1 MTSPR
6 VEIDLTKIRANARF
20 LVRRLCAGGLSVTGV
35 AKAVCGHPDIA
46 NAMLDGG
53 VAGLADARINN
64 IVRMRKAGI
73 TCPISMIRAPMVG
86 EMEGVINSCDTSYN
100 TEMATILKLGAA
112 AKKLGTSHDVILMV
126 EMGDM
131 REGILPENLNNFATR
146 VIATPGVALK
156 GIAANFACMD
166 NVAPTAGDMAMLSRM
181 ADKIEGACGPFVELV
196 SGGGSANLPWALGE
210 DSSGRVNNLRLG
222 EAILLGT
229 DPVTGHPISG
239 LHTDAFALFAEV
251 IETRDK
257 PSAIPTASTAATL
270 RTLKLVQND
279 DLRTRTILAVGQQ
292 DTDTSGL
299 TFPSGFRFIGATS
312 DHAVV
317 DTTKSAVSV
326 VSVGSEM
333 KMGMNYSALMRAM
346 SAPDVAKTV
355 HGKQKMNGGVKDC
368 ETQPYLTL
376 V

>member
-6 VEIDLTKIRANARF
+6 VEIDLGKIQANARC
-20 LVRRLCAGGLSVTGV
+20 LVRRLGARRISVIGV
-35 AKAVCGHPDIA
+35 TKAVCGHPDVA
-46 NAMLDGG
+46 AAMLEGG
-53 VAGLADARINN
+53 VSGLADARIANLF
-64 IVRMRKAGI
+64 RMRTAGI
-73 TCPISMIRAPMVG
+73 TCPILMIRAPLLS
-86 EMEGVINSCDTSYN
+86 ELEDTIQYCDASYN

-126 EMGDM
+126 EMGDI
-131 REGILPENLNNFATR
+131 REGILPENLTDCAAR

-156 GIAANFACMD
+156 GIAANFSCLG
-166 NVAPTAGDMAMLSRM
+166 NVAPTAGDMAMLSRL
-181 ADKIEGACGPFVELV
+181 ADQIEGACGPFVELV
-196 SGGGSANLPWALGE
+196 SGGGSANLQWALGE

-229 DPVTGHPISG
+229 DPATGHPISG

-257 PSAIPTASTAATL
+257 PSAKPPASIAPELGIL
-270 RTLKLVQND
+270 RLVRND

-299 TFPSGFRFIGATS
+299 TFPSGIMFIGATS
-312 DHAVV
+312 DHTVV
-317 DTTKSAVSV
+317 DTAKSAMP
-326 VSVGSEM
+326 VGSEM

-355 HGKQKMNGGVKDC
+355 HGKQKMNGSSKGCD
-368 ETQPYLTL
+368 TRSFLTL

>member
-35 AKAVCGHPDIA
+35 TKAVCGNPDIA
-46 NAMLDGG
+46 EAMLDGG
-53 VAGLADARINN
+53 VVGLADARINN
-64 IVRMRKAGI
+64 IARMRKAGI
-73 TCPISMIRAPMVG
+73 TCPISMIRAPLVD
-86 EMEGVINSCDTSYN
+86 EMADVIWYCDTSYN
-100 TEMATILKLGAA
+100 TEMDTILQLGEA
-112 AKKLGTSHDVILMV
+112 AKQQNTLHDVILMV

-131 REGILPENLNNFATR
+131 REGILPGNLINFATR

-156 GIAANFACMD
+156 GIAANFACMS
-166 NVAPTAGDMAMLSRM
+166 NLAPMGGDMVRLSQL
-181 ADKIEGACGPFVELV
+181 AVQVEGGCGDFVELV

-210 DSSGRVNNLRLG
+210 NSFGRVNNLRLG

-251 IETRDK
+251 IETK
-257 PSAIPTASTAATL
+257 LKSSAIPTASIAPKHGI
-270 RTLKLVQND
+270 LKLVQND
-279 DLRTRTILAVGQQ
+279 DLGIRTILAVGEQ

-299 TFPSGFRFIGATS
+299 TFPKEILFIGATS

-317 DTTKSAVSV
+317 DTTKST

-333 KMGMNYSALMRAM
+333 KMGMNYSALKQAM
-346 SAPDVAKTV
+346 SAPDVVKIV
-355 HGKQKMNGGVKDC
+355 HGKQEMNGSAKDC

>member
-1 MTSPR
+1 MTSLR
-6 VEIDLTKIRANARF
+6 VEINLGKIKANTRC
-20 LVRRLCAGGLSVTGV
+20 LVRRLAARGISVTGV
-35 AKAVCGHPDIA
+35 TKAVCGHPDIA
-46 NAMLDGG
+46 WAMVDGG
-53 VAGLADARINN
+53 VAGLADARIKNV
-64 IVRMRKAGI
+64 VRMQMEGI
-73 TCPISMIRAPMVG
+73 KCPISMIRAPMLS
-86 EMEGVINSCDTSYN
+86 EMAEVVRCCDTSYN
-100 TEMATILKLGAA
+100 TEMTTILKLGAA
-112 AKKLGTSHDVILMV
+112 AKKQGTSHGVILMV

-131 REGILPENLNNFATR
+131 REGVMPENLVEFAAR
-146 VIATPGVALK
+146 VIATPGVALT

-166 NVAPTAGDMAMLSRM
+166 NVAPTAGDMATLSRM
-181 ADKIEGACGPFVELV
+181 ADQIEGACGPFVDLA

-229 DPVTGHPISG
+229 DPVTRHPISG

-257 PSAIPTASTAATL
+257 PSSTPPAPIAL
-270 RTLKLVQND
+270 ELGKLYLVPND
-279 DLRTRTILAVGQQ
+279 DYIARTILAVGQQ

-299 TFPSGFRFIGATS
+299 KFPSGMAFIGATS
-312 DHAVV
+312 DHTVV
-317 DTTKSAVSV
+317 DTGNAD

-346 SAPDVAKTV
+346 SAPDVAKVV
-355 HGKQKMNGGVKDC
+355 HGKQKMNGSSKGCD
-368 ETQPYLTL
+368 THSFLTL

>member
-35 AKAVCGHPDIA
+35 TKAVCGHPDIA

-64 IVRMRKAGI
+64 IARMRKAGI

-86 EMEGVINSCDTSYN
+86 EIEDVIQYCDSSYN
-100 TEMATILKLGAA
+100 TEMETILQLGEA
-112 AKKLGTSHDVILMV
+112 AKQQSTLHGVILMV

-146 VIATPGVALK
+146 VTATSGVALK
-156 GIAANFACMD
+156 GIAANFACMS
-166 NVAPTAGDMAMLSRM
+166 NLAPKGGDMVRLSKLT
-181 ADKIEGACGPFVELV
+181 AQVEESCGAFVEVV

-210 DSSGRVNNLRLG
+210 NSFGRVNNLRLG

-239 LHTDAFALFAEV
+239 LHTDAFSFFAEV
-251 IETRDK
+251 IETRLK

-270 RTLKLVQND
+270 GTLKLVQND

-299 TFPSGFRFIGATS
+299 TFPKETLFIGATS

-317 DTTKSAVSV
+317 DTTKST

-333 KMGMNYSALMRAM
+333 KMGMNYSALKQAM
-346 SAPDVAKTV
+346 SAPDVVKIV
-355 HGKQKMNGGVKDC
+355 YGKQRMNGSAKDC
-368 ETQPYLTL
+368 ETKPYLTL
-376 V
+376 M